1 MLNQNS
7 YLDLISK
14 NLCKQVEFCSAVEC
28 FLFVPLLGWNFENES
43 GNGRD
48 TVYLYFVNWN
58 GIVLATFQARPVPKK
73 NSFNPQLRWTFF
85 LKHFQLDQTN
95 PHSFRL
101 QFKSFCLPHVLV
113 WTLNN
118 RTLFYRE
125 SRSVT
130 SVSPNQ
136 HRKHFPAVQS
146 EILLLNLFT
155 VLSGLNIFSSKPT
168 SILH

>member
-1 MLNQNS
+1 MFVRPKMGYVRAKIGLTGQFDRHQPGN
-7 YLDLISK
+7 YLQP
-14 NLCKQVEFCSAVEC
+14 C
-28 FLFVPLLGWNFENES
+28 
-43 GNGRD
+43 
-48 TVYLYFVNWN
+48 LYFVNWN

-73 NSFNPQLRWTFF
+73 NSFNPQFRWTFF
-85 LKHFQLDQTN
+85 LKHFQLEQTY

-101 QFKSFCLPHVLV
+101 QFKSFCLPQVHV

-118 RTLFYRE
+118 TTLFYRE
-125 SRSVT
+125 SRSVM

-146 EILLLNLFT
+146 EILLLNLFI

>member
-1 MLNQNS
+1 MQASGILQCCGMLSLCSTFRMKFWKIMKVGMVMIQCTCI
-7 YLDLISK
+7 LLI
-14 NLCKQVEFCSAVEC
+14 
-28 FLFVPLLGWNFENES
+28 EN
-43 GNGRD
+43 
-48 TVYLYFVNWN
+48 N
-58 GIVLATFQARPVPKK
+58 GIVLATFQARLVPKK
-73 NSFNPQLRWTFF
+73 NSFNPQFRWTFF

-101 QFKSFCLPHVLV
+101 QFKSFCLPHVHV

-146 EILLLNLFT
+146 EMLLLNLFT

>member
-1 MLNQNS
+1 M
-7 YLDLISK
+7 
-14 NLCKQVEFCSAVEC
+14 EFYSAVEC
-28 FLFVPLLGWNFENES
+28 FHFVPLLGWNFENES
-43 GNGRD
+43 GNGHD
-48 TVYLYFVNWN
+48 TVYLYFINWN

-73 NSFNPQLRWTFF
+73 NSFNPQFRWTFF
-85 LKHFQLDQTN
+85 LKHFQLEQTY

-101 QFKSFCLPHVLV
+101 QFKSFCLPHVHF
-113 WTLNN
+113 WTLSN

-125 SRSVT
+125 SQSVT

-136 HRKHFPAVQS
+136 HRKHFLAVQS